1 MTTTIIVFLI
11 LSFIIGGLV
20 AWFLARTRLQEKLA
34 NLQASYLNQITELEK
49 RASGAEARIEELR
62 QQVQQ
67 RDSDINQMRG
77 ELNAERELKARF
89 EESQKHLQEEI
100 ERFKEMES
108 KLSETFKA
116 LSLDALAKNSD
127 EFKKYADD
135 FIKLAEEKLK
145 TQTIVGEKELD
156 GKKELIDQNIEAIG
170 KTMSEVQRKIEEVGK
185 VSGEKFTE
193 VSTLIKKHE
202 EVTSKLK
209 DTTERL
215 GHALASSKK
224 RGEWGERMAEDII
237 RLIGMVEGVNYIKQK
252 TMDSSAGRPDYTFFM
267 PNNLKINM
275 DVKFPVDNY
284 IHYLNAESEH
294 DKRRYK
300 EELLKN
306 TKVMIKQLTTRD
318 YINPTENTVDYVIMF
333 IPNEQVY
340 SFINEADI
348 TIMDEALKQKVILCS
363 PFSLYAVLAVI
374 RQAIE
379 SFNLERTASEILK
392 LLSEFSKQW
401 NAYKDKFR
409 LMGERLDAAKKEY
422 DSLITTRSNML
433 ERPLKKIDEIRKQ
446 KAIDVDENIKLD
458 ETVLL

>member
-1 MTTTIIVFLI
+1 MEFIAYITIGI
-11 LSFIIGGLV
+11 IIGGIS
-20 AWFLARTRLQEKLA
+20 AWLI
-34 NLQASYLNQITELEK
+34 ASYRHSNQMTEIEK
-49 RASGAEARIEELR
+49 RASGAEAIVIELR

-67 RDSDINQMRG
+67 KDSDINQIRN
-77 ELNAERELKARF
+77 ELDVERELKARF

-116 LSLDALAKNSD
+116 LSFDALTKNSD

-135 FIKLAEEKLK
+135 FMKLAEEKLK
-145 TQTIVGEKELD
+145 TQTIEGKKELD

-170 KTMSEVQRKIEEVGK
+170 KTMSEVQRRIEEVGK

-193 VSTLIKKHE
+193 VNTLIKKHE

-215 GHALASSKK
+215 GNALASSKK

-252 TMDSSAGRPDYTFFM
+252 TLDSSAGRPDYTFFM

-275 DVKFPVDNY
+275 DVKFPMDNY
-284 IHYLNAESEH
+284 KHYLNAESEH
-294 DKRRYK
+294 DRKRYK
-300 EELLKN
+300 DELLKN
-306 TKVMIKQLTTRD
+306 TKIMIKQLTTRD
-318 YINPTENTVDYVIMF
+318 YINPAENTVDYVIMF

-348 TIMDEALKQKVILCS
+348 TIMDEALKHKVILCS
-363 PFSLYAVLAVI
+363 PFTLYAVLAVI

-379 SFNLERTASEILK
+379 NFNLERTASEILQ

-409 LMGERLDAAKKEY
+409 IMGERLDAAKKEY
-422 DSLITTRSNML
+422 DLLITTRSNML
-433 ERPLKKIDEIRKQ
+433 EKPLKKIDEIRKQ

-458 ETVLL
+458 ETALL

>member
-1 MTTTIIVFLI
+1 MITTTIIVLFILSI
-11 LSFIIGGLV
+11 LSFIIGGII
-20 AWFLARTRLQEKLA
+20 AWFVAKARLQGTYAE
-34 NLQASYLNQITELEK
+34 QITEIEK
-49 RASGAEARIEELR
+49 RASGAEAIVIELR

-77 ELNAERELKARF
+77 ELDVERELKARF

-100 ERFKEMES
+100 ERFQAMES
-108 KLSETFKA
+108 KLSETFKS
-116 LSLDALAKNSD
+116 LSFDALTKNSD

-135 FIKLAEEKLK
+135 FMKLAEEKLK
-145 TQTIVGEKELD
+145 TQTIEGKKELD

-170 KTMSEVQRKIEEVGK
+170 KTMSEVQRRIEEVGK

-193 VSTLIKKHE
+193 VNTLIKKHE

-215 GHALASSKK
+215 GNALASSKK

-252 TMDSSAGRPDYTFFM
+252 TLDSSAGRPDYTFFM

-275 DVKFPVDNY
+275 DVKFPMDNY
-284 IHYLNAESEH
+284 KHYLNAESEH
-294 DKRRYK
+294 DRKRYK
-300 EELLKN
+300 DELLKN
-306 TKVMIKQLTTRD
+306 TKIMIKQLTTRD
-318 YINPTENTVDYVIMF
+318 YINPAENTVDYVIMF

-348 TIMDEALKQKVILCS
+348 TIMDEALKHKVILCS
-363 PFSLYAVLAVI
+363 PFTLYAVLAVI

-379 SFNLERTASEILK
+379 NFNLERTASEILK
-392 LLSEFSKQW
+392 LLSEFSRQW

-409 LMGERLDAAKKEY
+409 IMGERLDAAKKEY
-422 DSLITTRSNML
+422 DLLITTRSNML
-433 ERPLKKIDEIRKQ
+433 EKPLKKIDEIRKQ

-458 ETVLL
+458 ETALL